1 MAENQIEKLMRLL
14 DISEDEAKQIIADD
28 KAIDQ
33 GKKMDFDLTKEQEKA
48 TRKYR
53 QADKKPFVPN
63 LTKRERRPN
72 ELKREIID
80 DLFSFIVENW
90 PEAAKNGDI
99 VNKERQIDFSLNG
112 ENFSLTLTQHRKPKD
127 SA

>member
-14 DISEDEAKQIIADD
+14 DISEDEAKQIVADD

-33 GKKMDFDLTKEQEKA
+33 GKKMDFDITPEQERE

-63 LTKRERRPN
+63 LTKRERKPN

-80 DLFSFIVENW
+80 DLFTFIVENW
-90 PEAAKNGDI
+90 PEAAKNADI
-99 VNKERQIDFSLNG
+99 ANKERQIDFSLNG
-112 ENFSLTLTQHRKPKD
+112 ENFSITLTQHRKPKE

>member
-1 MAENQIEKLMRLL
+1 MPA
-14 DISEDEAKQIIADD
+14 
-28 KAIDQ
+28 
-33 GKKMDFDLTKEQEKA
+33 G
-48 TRKYR
+48 RKS
-53 QADKKPFVPN
+53 K
-63 LTKRERRPN
+63 PN

-80 DLFSFIVENW
+80 DLFTFIVENW

-99 VNKERQIDFSLNG
+99 VNKERQIDSSLNG